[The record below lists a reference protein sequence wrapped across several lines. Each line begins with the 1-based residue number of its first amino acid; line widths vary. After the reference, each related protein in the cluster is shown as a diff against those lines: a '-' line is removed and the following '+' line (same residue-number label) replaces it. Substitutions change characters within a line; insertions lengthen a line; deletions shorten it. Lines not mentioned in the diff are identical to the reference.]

1 MSGGSFSYLCMKD
14 PQQLIESE
22 EILQEMSDWLAREG
36 YKEAANGTQ
45 SLIEEIRI
53 FINRIEAK
61 AESLQDVW
69 KAVEWYSSSD
79 WGKDSVDEAVE
90 NYGKR

>member
-1 MSGGSFSYLCMKD
+1 MKD